1 MEANYAVKPGLATIM
16 VPLLALIQGGPAEAA
31 ARKKTRTDGERPEDV
46 LLAPPVAHNV
56 ALHLL
61 HLRAH
66 AYVVSHWAV
75 DSDRAVKLITKA
87 LAIMSAAFHLKWF
100 KPVKFSHFIGNAMI
114 GAGSKA
120 CEGST
125 MGRSDA
131 ALPE

>member
-16 VPLLALIQGGPAEAA
+16 VPLLTLIQGGPAEAA

-87 LAIMSAAFHLKWF
+87 LAVMSSGKSIGRAA
-100 KPVKFSHFIGNAMI
+100 SIQ
-114 GAGSKA
+114 
-120 CEGST
+120 T
-125 MGRSDA
+125 DQRSCRETRA
-131 ALPE
+131 RAILSAR